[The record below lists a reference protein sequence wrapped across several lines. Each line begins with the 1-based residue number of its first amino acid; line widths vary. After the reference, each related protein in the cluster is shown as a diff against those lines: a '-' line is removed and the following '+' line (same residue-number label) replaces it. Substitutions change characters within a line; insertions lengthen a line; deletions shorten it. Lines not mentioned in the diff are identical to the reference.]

1 MDSQPRRIS
10 YSCTRRGTLPT
21 TREGEKALYYMPRS
35 RNPRVLP
42 PRDAAQLIHSTCPGP
57 GPCHCLELSARW
69 ATRPEPWPLAP
80 RPNRLGRLDLARQSM
95 RRQGLVSTK
104 RHDGA
109 NHAAP
114 CDHFPLLGCNF
125 QTSLQNASALLD
137 EIGHGVRKL
146 LVRCL
151 SWAVPFNVLL

>member
-1 MDSQPRRIS
+1 M
-10 YSCTRRGTLPT
+10 
-21 TREGEKALYYMPRS
+21 
-35 RNPRVLP
+35 
-42 PRDAAQLIHSTCPGP
+42 
-57 GPCHCLELSARW
+57 
-69 ATRPEPWPLAP
+69 AP

-104 RHDGA
+104 RHEGA

-137 EIGHGVRKL
+137 EIEHGVRKL

-151 SWAVPFNVLL
+151 SWAVPFNVLLSIPINGLSLGFSAWSLSRKAKSINAGSISYPVRKTRICSANYRNPMAQIHPRLTRASVYYVPLCIS